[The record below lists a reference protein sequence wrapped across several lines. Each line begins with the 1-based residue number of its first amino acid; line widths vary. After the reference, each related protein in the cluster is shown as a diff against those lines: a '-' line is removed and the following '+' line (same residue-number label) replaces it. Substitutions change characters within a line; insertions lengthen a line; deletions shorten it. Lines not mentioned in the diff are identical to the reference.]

1 MKINKYI
8 LQIDCK
14 PLYIP
19 IPLKLVV
26 DIGNIVQIYLI
37 YLQNNV
43 DLSLKKLYQTD
54 RLVCVQVL

>member
-26 DIGNIVQIYLI
+26 DIGNIAQIYLI

-43 DLSLKKLYQTD
+43 DLSLKLYQTD
-54 RLVCVQVL
+54 KLVCVQVL